1 MLNVNKDFFFFN
13 LALID
18 AKPLDVTLSA
28 KPSRPLISSL
38 SPDTGNQS
46 EHYSWAVVGQTERW
60 SGVRI
65 YRQALPPRAWWC
77 TLLYF
82 SQVLLTAHSNQL
94 DNWLAHSSCLLWNIG
109 WSWTLKGIK
118 E

>member
-1 MLNVNKDFFFFN
+1 MGMLNVNKDFFFFN

-46 EHYSWAVVGQTERW
+46 EHYS
-60 SGVRI
+60 
-65 YRQALPPRAWWC
+65 
-77 TLLYF
+77 
-82 SQVLLTAHSNQL
+82 
-94 DNWLAHSSCLLWNIG
+94 
-109 WSWTLKGIK
+109 
-118 E
+118 